1 MAIQI
6 LEEIKKLLPE
16 NANISTMSFEGAN
29 IILYT
34 KNKDFFLNNNGMIRE
49 IVNTIK
55 KRVELRPD
63 PSMPLEL
70 EKAETE
76 IKKILP
82 KEAGKQNIIFDPQ
95 RSQVVIEVEKPGIA
109 IGKAGEILKKIKEKT
124 LWVPL
129 IKRIPAIRSQIIEN
143 VRQVLYENNDYRKK
157 FLNKV
162 GERIYGPKRRNKKTE
177 WIRITALGAAR
188 QVGRSCFLLQTPESS
203 ILLDCGQNVAAP
215 DDYAYP
221 FFDAPELRIDQLD
234 AVIVSHAHVDHS
246 SLVPLLFKYGYKGP
260 VYCTAPTRD
269 ITSLLGLDIIGIAQK
284 DAKTPL
290 YSSTEI
296 KEMVKHTIIL
306 DYEEVTDITP
316 DIRLTLYDAGHIL
329 GSALV
334 HLHIG
339 DGVHNFVYTGDF
351 NYELSNLLAPSNTR
365 FPRVETLML
374 ESTYGTK
381 EESSMTRQEAENY
394 VIDVVEKTLNNEG
407 KVLFPVLG
415 VGRSQELMVI
425 FERLMREGKIKKV
438 PIYIQGL
445 VWDINAIHTA
455 YPDFF
460 NNRIKK
466 QIFHQGNNPFTSDIF
481 QQIGSRK
488 EMEQVWSSGEPCI
501 IMATSGMLT
510 GGASVEYFKELCENP
525 KNSLILTSYQG
536 PGSLG
541 RRLEEGEKEIG
552 FMARAHKQEMLKV
565 NMEIHS
571 VHGFTGHSTYKQLI
585 GYVKNVTPRPKK
597 VIFVHGESS
606 RCLEMAST
614 IHKMFRIETLAPKNL
629 ETIRLR

>member
-1 MAIQI
+1 MKI
-6 LEEIKKLLPE
+6 LEDIKKLLPE
-16 NANISTMSFEGAN
+16 DANIQTMAFEGAN

-34 KNKDFFLNNNGMIRE
+34 KNKEFFLNNDGVIRE
-49 IVNTIK
+49 IVSTIK

-63 PSMPLEL
+63 PSMPMEL
-70 EKAETE
+70 EKAEEE

-82 KEAGKQNIIFDPQ
+82 EESGKQNIIFDPQ

-157 FLNKV
+157 FLHKV
-162 GERIYGPKRRNKKTE
+162 GERIYGPKRRDKKTE

-203 ILLDCGQNVAAP
+203 VLLDCGQNVAAP
-215 DDYAYP
+215 DDHAYP
-221 FFDAPELRIDQLD
+221 FFDAPELRIEQLD
-234 AVIVSHAHVDHS
+234 AVIISHAHVDHS
-246 SLVPLLFKYGYKGP
+246 SLVPLLFKYGYQGP

-269 ITSLLGLDIIGIAQK
+269 ITSLLGLDMIGIAQK
-284 DAKTPL
+284 DAKNPL

-329 GSALV
+329 GSSLV

-351 NYELSNLLAPSNTR
+351 NYELSNLLAPSNTK

-381 EESSMTRQEAENY
+381 EETSMTRQEAEEY
-394 VIDVVEKTLNNEG
+394 VINVVKETMDRGG

-415 VGRSQELMVI
+415 VGRSQELMII
-425 FERLMREGKIKKV
+425 FERLMKEGKIKKV
-438 PIYIQGL
+438 PIYVQGL

-466 QIFHQGNNPFTSDIF
+466 QIFHQGTNPFTSDIF
-481 QQIGSRK
+481 KQVGSRK
-488 EMEQVWSSGEPCI
+488 EMQEIYESGDSCI

-541 RRLEEGEKEIG
+541 RRLEDGERDIG
-552 FMARAHKQEMLKV
+552 FMVKENRQNVLKV
-565 NMEIHS
+565 NMDIHS
-571 VHGFTGHSTYKQLI
+571 VHGFTGHSNYRQLI
-585 GYVKNVTPRPKK
+585 GYVKNVNPRPKK

-614 IHKMFRIETLAPKNL
+614 IHKMFKIETLAPKNL
-629 ETIRLR
+629 ETVRLR